1 MGEVTIIYHA
11 NPEAKPAPG
20 ETEKSRSADA
30 ATKKRRAFP
39 RRAQVPHVAAPS
51 SLSITHTRGEHRPR
65 LNAHIQSPSTTQ
77 RNARLFR
84 RRAQSGGERARVRG
98 LSDITCRQTRPRG
111 PPRELEHVTTRRRGE
126 HVRGHG
132 GGCCRHDPPALPPV
146 THHPRVVCGL
156 QAQSYFVV
164 IPSKIR
170 GWSSAKANPRN
181 AIIRF
186 SEELANLQFD
196 LLANLFTIQSRC
208 RMLLLLLAASRAP
221 HHSSSSWTSG
231 YWCAR
236 RRCLACLYDSG
247 AHTSRLALQ
256 IVLRDGR
263 HLVGTMRCFDQFSNV
278 VMEDTY
284 ERHVVDGLYGD
295 IPLGLYMI
303 RGDSIV
309 LAGEL
314 DDRDSSE
321 SALKQVGGS
330 DRELPNADR

>member
-132 GGCCRHDPPALPPV
+132 GGCRHDPPALPPV

-196 LLANLFTIQSRC
+196 LLANLFTIRNPIS
-208 RMLLLLLAASRAP
+208 MSDAPPPPGSLPGAASLVEQLDKRLLVRAP
-221 HHSSSSWTSG
+221 SLSCLFVRLWRSHQPACSPD
-231 YWCAR
+231 CA
-236 RRCLACLYDSG
+236 A
-247 AHTSRLALQ
+247 
-256 IVLRDGR
+256 
-263 HLVGTMRCFDQFSNV
+263 
-278 VMEDTY
+278 
-284 ERHVVDGLYGD
+284 
-295 IPLGLYMI
+295 
-303 RGDSIV
+303 
-309 LAGEL
+309 
-314 DDRDSSE
+314 
-321 SALKQVGGS
+321 
-330 DRELPNADR
+330 

>member
-132 GGCCRHDPPALPPV
+132 GGCRHDPPALPPV

-196 LLANLFTIQSRC
+196 LLANLFTIRN
-208 RMLLLLLAASRAP
+208 LLAP
-221 HHSSSSWTSG
+221 DLDVGCSSSSWQPPGRRITRRAVG
-231 YWCAR
+231 QAATGAR
-236 RRCLACLYDSG
+236 AVAVLPVCTTLALTPAG
-247 AHTSRLALQ
+247 LLSRLCCVMAAILLARCG
-256 IVLRDGR
+256 VSTSFRTLSWRTPTN
-263 HLVGTMRCFDQFSNV
+263 GT
-278 VMEDTY
+278 
-284 ERHVVDGLYGD
+284 
-295 IPLGLYMI
+295 
-303 RGDSIV
+303 
-309 LAGEL
+309 
-314 DDRDSSE
+314 SSTVCTAT
-321 SALKQVGGS
+321 SLSVCT
-330 DRELPNADR
+330 